1 MRCLYVLYDPACGLC
16 TYIRG
21 WLQRQNAY
29 LPLRLVAAGSP
40 EARQMFPTLG
50 THELAVVADTGQA
63 WIGDHAW
70 IMCLWALRDYR
81 VWSIRLARPSLL
93 PFARQAFASVSRN
106 RDALSQLLGL
116 RSESEVQDR
125 LREVML
131 PPCPVDLS

>member
-1 MRCLYVLYDPACGLC
+1 MRYLYVLYDPACGLC
-16 TYIRG
+16 TYIRS

-29 LPLRLVAAGSP
+29 LPLRLVAAGSI
-40 EARQMFPTLG
+40 EARQLFPTVG
-50 THELAVVADTGQA
+50 AHELAVIADTGEA

-81 VWSIRLARPSLL
+81 AWSLRLARPSLL
-93 PFARQAFASVSRN
+93 PFARQAFAAVSRN
-106 RDALSQLLGL
+106 REALSQLLGL
-116 RSESEVQDR
+116 HSETEVQER